1 MIRKR
6 FIKDIKDISGGTLVP
21 ENGKPCDIHLKRDNL
36 ILKQKCKSVEVE
48 VGFQKIEKVKLEL
61 FNDRLRDKKYSLDEE
76 LNNAKNKI
84 HVQAE
89 EIEKQTEELIDN
101 KCIREFIQKQLGKLK
116 SKFDQIQLKLK
127 DSKVE
132 GKYWKKQGNINSK
145 CEK

>member
-1 MIRKR
+1 M
-6 FIKDIKDISGGTLVP
+6 
-21 ENGKPCDIHLKRDNL
+21 
-36 ILKQKCKSVEVE
+36 
-48 VGFQKIEKVKLEL
+48 
-61 FNDRLRDKKYSLDEE
+61 RDKKYSLDEE

-127 DSKVE
+127 DTKVE
-132 GKYWKKQGNINSK
+132 GKYWKK
-145 CEK
+145 